1 MKIMDSL
8 RELLLLP
15 APSGYENAV
24 AQRMAE
30 RFSPYADTVFFDRAG
45 NVIARFTG
53 KRTDL
58 PSVMVYAHMDQ
69 IGFIIRQ
76 ITEDGYL
83 RLERLGGV
91 PEKVLPALR
100 LRFFTDDGRWV
111 PGVMGSKSHH
121 VTPAEEKYHA
131 DPIGSLYADVGATS
145 AQEVF
150 AMGLG
155 VGNPGIYEPS
165 FSELG
170 GVCFGTSVDNRGG
183 CVALLRLAE
192 LLGKQ
197 RPEQEVFLV
206 GTVQEEFNLRG
217 AMLAAR
223 VLKPDIA
230 IALDVALAGDT
241 PDLSGRFP
249 VKLGGGPVVSLYNF
263 HGRGTLN
270 GTIAH
275 RGLADLAIRAAK
287 EADIPLQRFAS
298 AGILTDS
305 AYVQLENEGIAA
317 LDLGFPARYTHT
329 PVEACNPEDIE
340 QLARLI
346 REMLGGM
353 DETFRLPRY

>member
-1 MKIMDSL
+1 MPIQLGRFM
-8 RELLLLP
+8 
-15 APSGYENAV
+15 
-24 AQRMAE
+24 RMSEPQARKKFLQWGLASE
-30 RFSPYADTVFFDRAG
+30 TRAFM
-45 NVIARFTG
+45 NR
-53 KRTDL
+53 
-58 PSVMVYAHMDQ
+58 PSVSWEESVLAH
-69 IGFIIRQ
+69 RP
-76 ITEDGYL
+76 IT
-83 RLERLGGV
+83 
-91 PEKVLPALR
+91 
-100 LRFFTDDGRWV
+100 
-111 PGVMGSKSHH
+111 
-121 VTPAEEKYHA
+121 
-131 DPIGSLYADVGATS
+131 GA
-145 AQEVF
+145 A
-150 AMGLG
+150 A
-155 VGNPGIYEPS
+155 
-165 FSELG
+165 
-170 GVCFGTSVDNRGG
+170 
-183 CVALLRLAE
+183 
-192 LLGKQ
+192 

-298 AGILTDS
+298 TGILTDS